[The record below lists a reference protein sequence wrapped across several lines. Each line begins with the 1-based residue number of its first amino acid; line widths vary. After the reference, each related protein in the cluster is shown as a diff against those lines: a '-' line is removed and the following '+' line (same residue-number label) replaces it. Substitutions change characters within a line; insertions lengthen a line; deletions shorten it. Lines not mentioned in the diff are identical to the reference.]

1 MSLKWSIG
9 LMTGTVNDGY
19 IDIAALRT
27 DGTDVV
33 EFGPFELFPYKDKTI
48 KELIFKTYEEARK
61 WNFEGPEPNI
71 FSLTEKK
78 ITEEQSAAVEEFINR
93 YKLKK
98 NEISCVGFHGLTVL
112 HRSVD
117 LNNNVG
123 KTRQLGSGQMMS
135 DYLQLPVVN
144 NFRSNDIDNGGQGAP
159 LAPIYHL
166 ALAKYIKEQN
176 VVFLNIG
183 GVSNIT
189 YIGNT
194 DKLIAL
200 DCGPGN
206 APIDDFVRYHNKGL
220 MDKGGQFAKLGN
232 VHHDLVNEFMEND
245 FFNLPYPKSLDR
257 NNFNFDN
264 IYKLSLEDG
273 CATMV
278 KIISMTISRALQLLP
293 NKPSR
298 ILTSGGGR
306 KNHTIINEIALETK
320 IQCKN
325 IDDYN
330 LRGDAIEAEAFAFLA
345 VRSLNGL
352 PLSFPS
358 TTGVKHPVTGGDM
371 SVTKL

>member
-9 LMTGTVNDGY
+9 LMTGTVNDGF

-33 EFGPFELFPYKDKTI
+33 EFGPFELFPYKDQAI
-48 KELIFKTYEEARK
+48 KELIFKTYKEASK
-61 WNFEGPEPNI
+61 WNFEGPEPSI

-78 ITEEQSAAVEEFINR
+78 ITEEQSYAIEEFINK
-93 YKLKK
+93 YKIKK
-98 NEISCVGFHGLTVL
+98 TDISCIGFHGLTVL
-112 HRSVD
+112 HRPIDS
-117 LNNNVG
+117 NNQVG
-123 KTRQLGSGQMMS
+123 KTRQLGNGQMMS

-144 NFRSNDIDNGGQGAP
+144 NFRSNDIEHGGQGAP

-166 ALAKYIKEQN
+166 ALAKYIKEKDI
-176 VVFLNIG
+176 VFLNIG

-189 YIGNT
+189 HVGN
-194 DKLIAL
+194 KYELIAL

-220 MDKGGQFAKLGN
+220 MDKDGKFAKLGN
-232 VHHDLVNEFMEND
+232 VNYVLVNEFMEND
-245 FFNLPYPKSLDR
+245 FFNLSYPKSLDR

-264 IYKLSLEDG
+264 IYNLSLEDG

-278 KIISMTISRALQLLP
+278 KIIAKSISEALKLLP
-293 NKPSR
+293 NKPSK
-298 ILTSGGGR
+298 ILISGGGR
-306 KNHTIINEIALETK
+306 KNQTIINEITLETK

-325 IDDYN
+325 IDDHN

-345 VRSLNGL
+345 VRSLNKL
-352 PLSFPS
+352 PLSFPD
-358 TTGVKHPVTGGDM
+358 TTGVKYPVTGGV
-371 SVTKL
+371 SSFY

>member
-1 MSLKWSIG
+1 MTLKWSIG
-9 LMTGTVNDGY
+9 LMTGTANDGY

-27 DGTDVV
+27 DGTNVV
-33 EFGPFELFPYKDKTI
+33 EFGPYELSSYKDQSI

-61 WNFEGPEPNI
+61 WNFKGPEPNI

-78 ITEEQSAAVEEFINR
+78 ITEEQSAAIEEFINK
-93 YKLKK
+93 YNIKK
-98 NEISCVGFHGLTVL
+98 NEISCIGFHGLTVL
-112 HRSVD
+112 HRPVD
-117 LNNNVG
+117 SNNNVG
-123 KTRQLGSGQMMS
+123 KTRQLGNGQMMS

-144 NFRSNDIDNGGQGAP
+144 NFRSNDIDHGGQGAP

-166 ALAKYIKEQN
+166 ALAKYIKDKN
-176 VVFLNIG
+176 IVFLNIG
-183 GVSNIT
+183 GVTNIT
-189 YIGNT
+189 YIGET

-220 MDKGGQFAKLGN
+220 MDKDGQFAKLGN
-232 VHHDLVNEFMEND
+232 VHYDLVNEFMEND

-293 NKPSR
+293 NQPSS

-306 KNHTIINEIALETK
+306 KNQTLINEISLETK

-345 VRSLNGL
+345 VRSLKKL

-358 TTGVKHPVTGGDM
+358 TTGVKYPVTGGDT
-371 SVTKL
+371 SISKF

>member
-1 MSLKWSIG
+1 MTLKWSIG
-9 LMTGTVNDGY
+9 LMTGTANDGY

-27 DGTDVV
+27 DGTNVV
-33 EFGPFELFPYKDKTI
+33 EFGPYELSSYKDQSI

-78 ITEEQSAAVEEFINR
+78 ITEEQSAAIEEFINK
-93 YKLKK
+93 YNIKK

-112 HRSVD
+112 HRPVD
-117 LNNNVG
+117 SNNNVG
-123 KTRQLGSGQMMS
+123 KTRQLGNGQMMS

-144 NFRSNDIDNGGQGAP
+144 NFRSNDIDHGGQGAP

-166 ALAKYIKEQN
+166 ALAKYIKDKN
-176 VVFLNIG
+176 IVFLNIG
-183 GVSNIT
+183 GVTNIT
-189 YIGNT
+189 YIGET

-220 MDKGGQFAKLGN
+220 MDKNGQFAKLGN
-232 VHHDLVNEFMEND
+232 VHYDLVNEFMEND

-278 KIISMTISRALQLLP
+278 KIISMTISKALQLLP
-293 NKPSR
+293 NQPSS

-306 KNHTIINEIALETK
+306 KNQTLINEISLETK

-345 VRSLNGL
+345 VRSLKKL

-358 TTGVKHPVTGGDM
+358 TTGVKYPVTGGDT
-371 SVTKL
+371 SISKF

>member
-9 LMTGTVNDGY
+9 LMTGTVNDGF

-27 DGTDVV
+27 DGKNVV
-33 EFGPFELFPYKDKTI
+33 EFGPYELSAYKDQSI
-48 KELIFKTYEEARK
+48 KHLIFKTYEEAKK
-61 WNFEGPEPNI
+61 WNFEGVEPEI
-71 FSLTEKK
+71 FSLTENK
-78 ITEEQSAAVEEFINR
+78 ITKEQSSAVEEFIEKYNI
-93 YKLKK
+93 KK
-98 NEISCVGFHGLTVL
+98 KDISCVGFHGLTVL
-112 HRSVD
+112 HRPVD
-117 LNNNVG
+117 LNYTNG
-123 KTRQLGSGQMMS
+123 KTRQLGNGQMMS

-144 NFRSNDIDNGGQGAP
+144 NFRSNDIEHGGQGAP

-166 ALAKYIKEQN
+166 ALANFIKEKDI
-176 VVFLNIG
+176 VFLNIG

-189 YIGNT
+189 FVGNN
-194 DKLIAL
+194 DELIAL

-220 MDKGGQFAKLGN
+220 MDKDGNFAKLGN
-232 VHHDLVNEFMEND
+232 VNYDLVDEFMKND

-257 NNFNFDN
+257 NSFNFDN

-278 KIISMTISRALQLLP
+278 KIIAMGISEALKLLP
-293 NKPSR
+293 KKPSR
-298 ILTSGGGR
+298 ILTAGGGR
-306 KNHTIINEIALETK
+306 KNRTIINEINLETK
-320 IQCKN
+320 IPCKN

-345 VRSLNGL
+345 VRSLNDL

-358 TTGVKHPVTGGDM
+358 TTGVKHPVTGG
-371 SVTKL
+371 VTSLKKL

>member
-9 LMTGTVNDGY
+9 LMTGTVNDGF

-27 DGTDVV
+27 DGKNVV
-33 EFGPFELFPYKDKTI
+33 EFGPYELSAYKDQSI
-48 KELIFKTYEEARK
+48 KHLIFKTYEEAKK
-61 WNFEGPEPNI
+61 WNFEGVEPEI

-78 ITEEQSAAVEEFINR
+78 ITKEQSSAIEKFINK
-93 YKLKK
+93 YKIKK
-98 NEISCVGFHGLTVL
+98 SDISCIGFHGLTVL
-112 HRSVD
+112 HRPNDS
-117 LNNNVG
+117 NNQIG
-123 KTRQLGSGQMMS
+123 KTRQLGNGQMMS
-135 DYLQLPVVN
+135 DYLQLPVIN
-144 NFRSNDIDNGGQGAP
+144 NFRSNDIEHGGQGAP

-166 ALAKYIKEQN
+166 ALANFIKEKDI
-176 VVFLNIG
+176 VFLNVG

-189 YIGNT
+189 FVGNN
-194 DKLIAL
+194 DDLIAL

-220 MDKGGQFAKLGN
+220 MDKDGNFAKLGN
-232 VHHDLVNEFMEND
+232 VNYDLVDEFMKND

-257 NNFNFDN
+257 NSFNFDN

-278 KIISMTISRALQLLP
+278 KIIAMGISEALKLLP
-293 NKPSR
+293 KKPSR
-298 ILTSGGGR
+298 ILTAGGGR
-306 KNHTIINEIALETK
+306 KNNTIVNEINLETK
-320 IQCKN
+320 IPCKN

-345 VRSLNGL
+345 VRSLNDL

-358 TTGVKHPVTGGDM
+358 TTGVNHPVTGG
-371 SVTKL
+371 VTSLKKL

>member
-9 LMTGTVNDGY
+9 LMTGTVNDGF

-27 DGTDVV
+27 DGKNVV
-33 EFGPFELFPYKDKTI
+33 EFGPYELSAYKDQSI
-48 KELIFKTYEEARK
+48 KHLIFKTYEEAKK
-61 WNFEGPEPNI
+61 WNFEGVEPEI

-78 ITEEQSAAVEEFINR
+78 ITEEQSSAVEEFIEKYNI
-93 YKLKK
+93 KKK
-98 NEISCVGFHGLTVL
+98 NISCVGFHGLTVL
-112 HRSVD
+112 HRPVD
-117 LNNNVG
+117 SNNTNG
-123 KTRQLGSGQMMS
+123 KTRQLGNGQMMS

-144 NFRSNDIDNGGQGAP
+144 NFRSNDIEHGGQGAP

-166 ALAKYIKEQN
+166 ALANFIKEKDIA
-176 VVFLNIG
+176 FLNIG

-189 YIGNT
+189 FVGNN
-194 DKLIAL
+194 DELIAL

-220 MDKGGQFAKLGN
+220 MDRDGNFAKLGN
-232 VHHDLVNEFMEND
+232 VNYDLVDEFMKND
-245 FFNLPYPKSLDR
+245 FFNLLYPKSLDR
-257 NNFNFDN
+257 NSFNFDS

-278 KIISMTISRALQLLP
+278 KIIAMGISEALKLLP
-293 NKPSR
+293 KKPSR
-298 ILTSGGGR
+298 ILTAGGGR
-306 KNHTIINEIALETK
+306 KNRTIINEINLETK
-320 IQCKN
+320 IPCKN

-345 VRSLNGL
+345 VRSLNDL

-358 TTGVKHPVTGGDM
+358 TTGVKHPVTGG
-371 SVTKL
+371 VTSLKKL

>member
-1 MSLKWSIG
+1 MTLKWSIG
-9 LMTGTVNDGY
+9 LMTGTVNDGF

-27 DGTDVV
+27 DGKNVV
-33 EFGPFELFPYKDKTI
+33 EFGPYELSAYKDQSI
-48 KELIFKTYEEARK
+48 KPLIFKTYEEAKK
-61 WNFEGPEPNI
+61 WNFEGVEPEI
-71 FSLTEKK
+71 FSLTENK
-78 ITEEQSAAVEEFINR
+78 ITKEQSSAVEEFIEKYNI
-93 YKLKK
+93 KKK
-98 NEISCVGFHGLTVL
+98 NISCVGFHGLTVL
-112 HRSVD
+112 HRPVD
-117 LNNNVG
+117 SNHTNG
-123 KTRQLGSGQMMS
+123 KTRQLGNGQMMS

-144 NFRSNDIDNGGQGAP
+144 NFRSNDIKHGGQGAP

-166 ALAKYIKEQN
+166 ALANYIKEKD

-189 YIGNT
+189 YVGDN
-194 DKLIAL
+194 DELIAL

-206 APIDDFVRYHNKGL
+206 APIDDFVRYHKKGL
-220 MDKGGQFAKLGN
+220 MDRDGKFAKLGN
-232 VHHDLVNEFMEND
+232 VNHDLVNEFMEND

-278 KIISMTISRALQLLP
+278 KIIVSGISKALQLLP
-293 NKPSR
+293 NKPSK

-306 KNHTIINEIALETK
+306 KNQAIIKDLTLETK

-325 IDDYN
+325 IDDHN

-345 VRSLNGL
+345 VRSLNKL
-352 PLSFPS
+352 PLSFPG
-358 TTGVKHPVTGGDM
+358 TTGVKYPVTGGI
-371 SVTKL
+371 SSFY

>member
-1 MSLKWSIG
+1 MTLNWSIG

-27 DGTDVV
+27 DGTEII
-33 EFGPFELFPYKDKTI
+33 EFGPCELSAYKDQSI
-48 KELIFKTYEEARK
+48 KELIFKTYEEASK
-61 WNFEGPEPNI
+61 WNFEGPEPDI
-71 FSLTEKK
+71 FALTEKK
-78 ITEEQSAAVEEFINR
+78 ITEEQSAAIEKFINKYDIR
-93 YKLKK
+93 K

-112 HRSVD
+112 HRPVD
-117 LNNNVG
+117 SNNNVG
-123 KTRQLGSGQMMS
+123 KTRQLGNGQMMS

-144 NFRSNDIDNGGQGAP
+144 NFRSNDIEHGGQGAP

-166 ALAKYIKEQN
+166 ALAKYIKERN
-176 VVFLNIG
+176 IVFLNIG

-189 YIGNT
+189 YVGNN
-194 DKLIAL
+194 DELVAL

-206 APIDDFVRYHNKGL
+206 APIDDLVRYHKKGL
-220 MDKGGQFAKLGN
+220 MDKDGQFAKLGN
-232 VHHDLVNEFMEND
+232 VNHDLVSDFMKNE

-257 NNFNFDN
+257 NNFNFDD

-273 CATMV
+273 CATIV
-278 KIISMTISRALQLLP
+278 KIIAIGISQALQTLP
-293 NKPSR
+293 NKPSK

-306 KNHTIINEIALETK
+306 KNLTTINEIALETK
-320 IQCKN
+320 IQCDN

-345 VRSLNGL
+345 VRSLNQL

-358 TTGVKHPVTGGDM
+358 TTGVKFPVTGG
-371 SVTKL
+371 VTSYNKL

>member
-1 MSLKWSIG
+1 MTLKWSIG

-27 DGTDVV
+27 DGTDIV
-33 EFGPFELFPYKDKTI
+33 EFGPFELSAYKDQSI
-48 KELIFKTYEEARK
+48 KELIYKTYEEARK
-61 WNFEGPEPNI
+61 WNFEGSEPNI

-78 ITEEQSAAVEEFINR
+78 ITEEQSAAVEEFINKH
-93 YKLKK
+93 KLKK

-112 HRSVD
+112 HRPVD
-117 LNNNVG
+117 SKNNVG

-144 NFRSNDIDNGGQGAP
+144 NFRSNDIDHGGQGAP

-166 ALAKYIKEQN
+166 ALAKYIKEKN
-176 VVFLNIG
+176 IVFLNIG

-189 YIGNT
+189 YVGDN
-194 DKLIAL
+194 DELIAL

-220 MDKGGQFAKLGN
+220 MDKDGQFAKLGN
-232 VHHDLVNEFMEND
+232 VHQDLVNEFMEND

-264 IYKLSLEDG
+264 VYKLSLEDG

-293 NKPSR
+293 NKPSS

-345 VRSLNGL
+345 VRTLKKL

-358 TTGVKHPVTGGDM
+358 TTGVKSPVTGGDI
-371 SVTKL
+371 SVTEL

>member
-1 MSLKWSIG
+1 MSLKWTIG

-27 DGTDVV
+27 NGTDVV

-78 ITEEQSAAVEEFINR
+78 ITKEQSFAIEEFINK
-93 YKLKK
+93 YKIKK
-98 NEISCVGFHGLTVL
+98 NDISCIGFHGLTVL
-112 HRSVD
+112 HRPIDS
-117 LNNNVG
+117 NNQIG
-123 KTRQLGSGQMMS
+123 KTRQLGNGQMMS

-144 NFRSNDIDNGGQGAP
+144 NFRSNDIEHGGQGAP

-166 ALAKYIKEQN
+166 ALARYIKQKN
-176 VVFLNIG
+176 IVFLNIG

-189 YIGNT
+189 YVGEN
-194 DKLIAL
+194 DELIAL

-206 APIDDFVRYHNKGL
+206 APIDDFVRYHNKGS
-220 MDKGGQFAKLGN
+220 MDRDGAFAKTGIVN
-232 VHHDLVNEFMEND
+232 HDLVSEFMKNN
-245 FFNLPYPKSLDR
+245 FFDLSYPKSLDR
-257 NNFNFDN
+257 NNFNFDA
-264 IYKLSLEDG
+264 IYELSLEDG

-278 KIISMTISRALQLLP
+278 KMTAMSIGKALKLLP
-293 NKPSR
+293 KKPSV

-306 KNHTIINEIALETK
+306 KNQTMINEISSETH
-320 IQCKN
+320 IQCMN
-325 IDDYN
+325 IDNNN

-345 VRSLNGL
+345 VRSLSNM

-358 TTGVKHPVTGGDM
+358 TTGVKYPVTGGIT
-371 SVTKL
+371 SIKKL